1 MNRSRILLFVCVV
14 FEVGFLYAQPKING
28 LSFVSSGDK
37 ATAVHVTQFKG
48 VQANWAALMPFAMM
62 RSTASPELNYNPDR
76 QWYGETEAGI
86 QQYYETLSQ
95 GGIQIMLKPQIWIR
109 KGAFTGHIKMSTV
122 ADWVLFEKQYLSFIL
137 RFARLAQQL
146 NIPLFCIG
154 TELKAFVRA
163 RPAFWKG
170 LIEEIRGV
178 YKGKLT
184 YAANWD
190 EYQETFFWD
199 ALDFVGID
207 AYFPLSEERDPSYET
222 LVQAWQPHFKKIQG
236 LALSCDKKVLF
247 TEFGYRSVDYLGAK
261 PWLVDK
267 NKEAVNL
274 RAQSRAIQA
283 IIDTFWSQHWFQ
295 GGFIWK
301 WFMYLEGVGGP
312 ENNRFTPQ
320 NKPAEK
326 TLRSLYSEYS
336 N

>member
-1 MNRSRILLFVCVV
+1 MLL
-14 FEVGFLYAQPKING
+14 AQSKING
-28 LSFVSSGDK
+28 LSFVSSGEK
-37 ATAVHVTQFKG
+37 AAAVHVTQFHV

-62 RSTASPELNYNPDR
+62 RSTASPELNYHPDR

-122 ADWVLFEKQYLSFIL
+122 EDWVLFENQYRSFIL

-190 EYQETFFWD
+190 EYEETFF
-199 ALDFVGID
+199 G
-207 AYFPLSEERDPSYET
+207 T
-222 LVQAWQPHFKKIQG
+222 L
-236 LALSCDKKVLF
+236 
-247 TEFGYRSVDYLGAK
+247 
-261 PWLVDK
+261 
-267 NKEAVNL
+267 
-274 RAQSRAIQA
+274 
-283 IIDTFWSQHWFQ
+283 
-295 GGFIWK
+295 
-301 WFMYLEGVGGP
+301 
-312 ENNRFTPQ
+312 
-320 NKPAEK
+320 
-326 TLRSLYSEYS
+326 
-336 N
+336 